1 MPHEDGDSLGFPS
14 VGPRPAP
21 TGDSKDIWINIVSAM
36 LHALWTNTGTDG
48 NTLNADLGTRLENQA
63 IRASMEAPEL
73 FLPLHNTWGEAF
85 GWVPRGGEQARTD
98 FLTELAEGLIDS
110 VTGSAS
116 ALARNIVSNIRE
128 NVTRTEEQTVT
139 EDITVTGQQDA
150 TTQVTQTTFIDLPT
164 TEEVLD
170 DFLTGLATHIAT
182 LRDLG
187 QIDNATADFA
197 LANSNRFLTAYLGAW
212 GRRID
217 SGEDP
222 DPFRAVGFEGAAE
235 LLGERFGGE
244 VTSTTT
250 TVRTEERISET
261 ELEELIESTIERLT
275 ATTRDGDPQDINE
288 TIRSTVENIF
298 REHRTT
304 TTREEFVSIA
314 GTLTTEE
321 IFGRPRLAAVRT
333 FSPLDFLRES
343 FAPVTLLNF
352 AAQAAGRPVEAQ
364 IPRRTV
370 PSAPRRLR

>member
-1 MPHEDGDSLGFPS
+1 MTHVGGSTIGFPT

-21 TGDSKDIWINIVSAM
+21 TGDSAAAWAEIINRM
-36 LHALWTNTGTDG
+36 LHAIWTNTDREG
-48 NTLNADLGTRLENQA
+48 NTLDAASRSRIENGLTR
-63 IRASMEAPEL
+63 EATSAPDQ
-73 FLPLHNTWGEAF
+73 FLPLQDAMARSF
-85 GWVPRGGEQARTD
+85 GYAPTGGDADQAD
-98 FLTELAEGLIDS
+98 FLVEITEGLIDS
-110 VTGSAS
+110 LIGGGSS
-116 ALARNIVSNIRE
+116 LARNIVTNIRE

-170 DFLTGLATHIAT
+170 DFLTGLSTHIAT

-222 DPFRAVGFEGAAE
+222 DPFRVVGLEGAAE

>member
-1 MPHEDGDSLGFPS
+1 MTHVGGSTIGFPTG
-14 VGPRPAP
+14 GPRPAP
-21 TGDSKDIWINIVSAM
+21 TGDSAAAWAEIINRM
-36 LHALWTNTGTDG
+36 LHAIWTNTDREG
-48 NTLNADLGTRLENQA
+48 NTLDAASRSRIENGLTR
-63 IRASMEAPEL
+63 EATSAPDQ
-73 FLPLHNTWGEAF
+73 FLPLQDAMARSF
-85 GWVPRGGEQARTD
+85 GYAPTGGDADQAD
-98 FLTELAEGLIDS
+98 FLVELTEGLIDS
-110 VTGSAS
+110 LIGGGSS
-116 ALARNIVSNIRE
+116 LARNIVTNIRK

-150 TTQVTQTTFIDLPT
+150 TTQVTQITFIDLPT

-352 AAQAAGRPVEAQ
+352 AAQEAGRPAEAQ

>member
-1 MPHEDGDSLGFPS
+1 MTHVGGSTIGFPT

-21 TGDSKDIWINIVSAM
+21 TGDSAAAWAEIINRM
-36 LHALWTNTGTDG
+36 LHAIWTNTDREG
-48 NTLNADLGTRLENQA
+48 NTLDAASRSRIENGLTR
-63 IRASMEAPEL
+63 EATSAPDQ
-73 FLPLHNTWGEAF
+73 FLPLQDAMARSF
-85 GWVPRGGEQARTD
+85 GYAPTGGDADQAD
-98 FLTELAEGLIDS
+98 FLVEITEGLIDS
-110 VTGSAS
+110 LIGGGSS
-116 ALARNIVSNIRE
+116 LARNIVTNIRE

-150 TTQVTQTTFIDLPT
+150 TTQVTQITFIDLPT

-352 AAQAAGRPVEAQ
+352 AAQEAGRPAEAQ